1 MDFGDDCTVGYKVGF
16 PPCWFHPW
24 IFKKSHKKRQAG
36 SHSYETLLADYHISK
51 GILIGFSLWRDTM
64 KSSFLW
70 ILFDSCINLE
80 KRPVSKSF
88 QFTTFEKAHSFFYF
102 FWCSTTMDSSFSFF
116 WLPFPPPS
124 VQCERTVLVRNVGD
138 RASKLLCKT
147 TEPFRPHGG
156 SQWWRANG
164 KWWEGDVNHPHH
176 DGSCLNPGICVVGT
190 WVLGLFN
197 RSFLHQIAAPPA
209 STCRMAS

>member
-1 MDFGDDCTVGYKVGF
+1 MGYKVGF

-24 IFKKSHKKRQAG
+24 IFKKSHKKRHAG
-36 SHSYETLLADYHISK
+36 SRGYATLLADYHISK
-51 GILIGFSLWRDTM
+51 GMLIGFSLWRDTM

-80 KRPVSKSF
+80 KRPVPKSF
-88 QFTTFEKAHSFFYF
+88 QFTTFEKAHLLIYLFFLVFHQYQGLIVFHF
-102 FWCSTTMDSSFSFF
+102 FAAFPSTT
-116 WLPFPPPS
+116 LPSS

-164 KWWEGDVNHPHH
+164 K
-176 DGSCLNPGICVVGT
+176 
-190 WVLGLFN
+190 
-197 RSFLHQIAAPPA
+197 
-209 STCRMAS
+209 